1 MIFLN
6 YILGILIP
14 GLLFFLGLLVY
25 LNNPKSA
32 TNKSFLLFSLVAA
45 LSTSAVY
52 FAEITTESNVAF
64 FWVKIVMIFGTWF
77 NPALLL
83 FIFTFP
89 KEKFTV
95 NKILVLVEISFSVF
109 LSICAVLNLLY
120 KKVEFV
126 SGGLTQEIGPFL
138 PVFGLFFLIH
148 LVAVTARLIY
158 VFKRTVGREKEQ
170 IRYLTLGFVV
180 TLVYVGIFDIFFIL
194 VLGTSRYTTYGVTA
208 FIFFEFAVFFA
219 ITRHR
224 LMDIRAVVARTVAY
238 TLLIGI
244 IGLFYTASA
253 FLITTLLFKT
263 TTTLQQVIVYSALTL
278 VVAFTFQPLKAFI
291 EKVTDRVFYKERY
304 SSQDLLEKLGKIMA
318 STLRLDELTQKLLA
332 EIAGKMKV
340 SKAAFILFENSE
352 SFEVKGD
359 FNGDLKMTRKEIDD
373 LFYKEQTLIF
383 DEMEEGPVKEFLRV
397 HSITVS
403 VPLTTES
410 EKIGLLILGEKS
422 SGEIYSDRDLDVL
435 DIVASEIAVAVQNS
449 NAFEEISKFNITLKE
464 EIKKATHDLSLAN
477 VKLRELDLLKD
488 EFVSVA
494 SHELRTPMTAI
505 KSYLWMALAGRGGK
519 LGDKL
524 KKYLDRAYIS
534 TDRLIKLVNDMLN
547 VSRIESG
554 RIEFNSQ
561 GVDMRKMAEDV
572 AEEVGPRSKELDLTV
587 SVQMAK
593 DIPFVFCDYNKIK
606 EVLMNL
612 IGNSLKFTPKEGKI
626 SVGFKVKDGMVEIS
640 VADNGVG
647 ISEEDKYKLFTKF
660 GLIEK
665 GHFVTSSQPAGSGL
679 GLYISRHLVELEGG
693 KIWAESEEGK
703 GSTFTFSLPVATD
716 KEVHQKGL
724 YDPSKVIAEDLM
736 PGGKGIIPTAH
747 LWQRPKNGQVKI
759 EK

>member
-1 MIFLN
+1 MALTFATSSF
-6 YILGILIP
+6 GV
-14 GLLFFLGLLVY
+14 FLGNSPPNVEVGFFWVRF
-25 LNNPKSA
+25 
-32 TNKSFLLFSLVAA
+32 TMFS
-45 LSTSAVY
+45 
-52 FAEITTESNVAF
+52 VAF
-64 FWVKIVMIFGTWF
+64 FIPSIV
-77 NPALLL
+77 L

-89 KEKFTV
+89 KEKFNF
-95 NKILVLVEISFSVF
+95 NKYFVIFELFLAATLATSVVF
-109 LSICAVLNLLY
+109 NLLF
-120 KKVEFV
+120 KGAKVVNGVISPEP
-126 SGGLTQEIGPFL
+126 GPFI
-138 PVFGLFFLIH
+138 PFFGMYFSSHIVVILIALFIRFRKAL
-148 LVAVTARLIY
+148 
-158 VFKRTVGREKEQ
+158 GREKEQ
-170 IRYLTLGFVV
+170 FRYLAFGFVLMLLFV
-180 TLVYVGIFDIFFIL
+180 AIFNVYL
-194 VLGTSRYTTYGVTA
+194 VLVLKIENLVSYGVSS
-208 FIFFEFAVFFA
+208 FLLFEGAVFYA

-253 FLITTLLFKT
+253 FLITSLLFKT
-263 TTTLQQVIVYSALTL
+263 TTTLEQVIVYSVLTL

-291 EKVTDRVFYKERY
+291 EKATDRVFYKERY

-318 STLRLDELTQKLLA
+318 STLRLDELTKKLLD
-332 EIAGKMKV
+332 EITGKMKV

-352 SFEVKGD
+352 SFEVKGE
-359 FNGDLKMTRKEIDD
+359 FGEDLKMTRKEIDD
-373 LFYKEQTLIF
+373 LFYKGQTLIF
-383 DEMEEGPVKEFLRV
+383 DEMEEGPVKEFLRN

-435 DIVASEIAVAVQNS
+435 DIVASEIAVAIQNS

-464 EIKKATHDLSLAN
+464 EIKKATEDLQHAN
-477 VKLRELDLLKD
+477 VKLKELDLLKD

-505 KSYLWMALAGRGGK
+505 KSYLWMALAGRGGRINT
-519 LGDKL
+519 KL
-524 KKYLDRAYIS
+524 KKYLDRAYLS

-554 RIEFNSQ
+554 RIEFNNQ
-561 GVDMRKMAEDV
+561 GVDMRKMAEDIS
-572 AEEVGPRSKELDLTV
+572 EEVGPRSKELGLTV

-593 DIPFVFCDYNKIK
+593 DIPFVFCDYNKVK

-612 IGNSLKFTPKEGKI
+612 IGNSLKFTPKGGKI
-626 SVGFKVKDGMVEIS
+626 SVGFKVHDGMVETS
-640 VADNGVG
+640 VTDNGVG
-647 ISEEDKYKLFTKF
+647 ISKEDKYKLFTKF

-665 GHFVTSSQPAGSGL
+665 GHFVTSGQPAGSGL

-703 GSTFTFSLPVATD
+703 GSMFTFSLPVATD

-724 YDPSKVIAEDLM
+724 YDPKKVIAEDLM

-747 LWQRPKNGQVKI
+747 LWQHPKNGQVKI
-759 EK
+759 N